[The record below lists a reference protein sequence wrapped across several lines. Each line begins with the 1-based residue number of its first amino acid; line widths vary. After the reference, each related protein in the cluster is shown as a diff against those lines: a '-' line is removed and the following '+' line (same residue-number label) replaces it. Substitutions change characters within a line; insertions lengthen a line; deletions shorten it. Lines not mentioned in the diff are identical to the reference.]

1 VQSDGAHRPRT
12 PNQHRKAT
20 SSPGYPTSLSRWAR
34 SSTQRTSSLHEGMQ
48 IEENAPG
55 IQARV

>member
-1 VQSDGAHRPRT
+1 MQSHGARRPRT

-34 SSTQRTSSLHEGMQ
+34 PSTQRTSGPHEGMQ
-48 IEENAPG
+48 VEGNAPG